1 MSAVP
6 RLREYRGPALFS
18 YGFRPFFLL
27 GAIHAAIAIPL
38 WLLAFW
44 GVIPVGSA
52 FGARDWH
59 VHEMLYGYVPAVMT
73 GFLLTAIPNWTG
85 RLPLQ
90 GTPLQILV
98 VAWLAGRVV
107 VAVSAWTG
115 WIVAAAVDT
124 SFLFLLLAS
133 VIREVTAGRN
143 WRNLKIAVL
152 LGLLALGNLAFHLEA
167 RIEGAADVSIRL
179 GLAVVVTL
187 IMVIGGRIVPN
198 FTRGWLSRERPGRL
212 PQPFGR
218 FDVAC
223 IVVSVAALVL
233 WIAFPFAEATGLALV
248 AGGLAQLARLVRWAG
263 DRTVGERLVLILHL
277 GYAFVPLGFLLLG
290 AAAFDIGTAS
300 AGLHAWATG
309 AVGVMT
315 LAVMT
320 RASLGHT
327 GQVLTAATATQVIYA
342 AILVAAIARIC
353 AALEP
358 ERMTVLL
365 TVSGS
370 AWIAAFAGFALAY
383 GPSLCRQPKSAERG
397 C

>member
-1 MSAVP
+1 MGAVP

-38 WLLAFW
+38 WLLAFH
-44 GVIPVGSA
+44 GVIP
-52 FGARDWH
+52 FGTTFSPRDWH

-90 GTPLQILV
+90 GTTLLILV
-98 VAWLAGRVV
+98 AAWLAGRVV
-107 VAVSAWTG
+107 VGLSGWTG
-115 WIVAAAVDT
+115 WIVAAAVDVA
-124 SFLFLLLAS
+124 FLLLVLAS
-133 VIREVTAGRN
+133 VIREVAAGRN

-152 LGLLALGNLAFHLEA
+152 LALLALGNLGFHLEA
-167 RIEGAADVSIRL
+167 AIEGAADVSIRL
-179 GLAVVVTL
+179 GLAVVIVL

-198 FTRGWLSRERPGRL
+198 FTRGWLARERPGRL
-212 PQPFGR
+212 PQPFGQ

-223 IVVSVAALVL
+223 IGVSAAALML
-233 WIAFPFAEATGLALV
+233 WIANPLAEATGVVLI
-248 AGGLAQLARLVRWAG
+248 AGGLAQLVRLARWAG
-263 DRTVGERLVLILHL
+263 DRTAGERLVLILHL

-290 AAAFDIGTAS
+290 VSAFGFGAPS
-300 AGLHAWATG
+300 AGLHSWASG

-327 GQVLTAATATQVIYA
+327 GQALTASAATQAIYA
-342 AILVAAIARIC
+342 AILLAALARVC

-358 ERMTVLL
+358 EWTTVLL
-365 TVSGS
+365 MIAGT
-370 AWIAAFAGFALAY
+370 AWVAAFAGFALVY
-383 GPSLCRQPKSAERG
+383 GPLLCRPPGTAPPG

>member
-38 WLLAFW
+38 WLLAFY
-44 GVIPVGSA
+44 GVIPMTTA
-52 FGARDWH
+52 FAPRDWH

-85 RLPLQ
+85 RLRLQ

-98 VAWLAGRVV
+98 AAWFAGRVV
-107 VAVSAWTG
+107 VAASAWTG
-115 WIVAAAVDT
+115 WAVAAAVD
-124 SFLFLLLAS
+124 SLFLFLMLAS
-133 VIREVTAGRN
+133 VVREVTAGRN

-167 RIEGAADVSIRL
+167 QIEGAADVSIRV
-179 GLAVVVTL
+179 GLAVVVIL

-198 FTRGWLSRERPGRL
+198 FTRGWLARERPGRL

-223 IVVSVAALVL
+223 IVVSAAALVL
-233 WIAFPFAEATGLALV
+233 WTLFPSAEATGLALIG
-248 AGGLAQLARLVRWAG
+248 GGLAQLARLIRWAG
-263 DRTVGERLVLILHL
+263 DRTVGERLVLILHV

-290 AAAFDIGTAS
+290 ASAFGFGAAS
-300 AGLHAWATG
+300 AGLHAWASG
-309 AVGVMT
+309 AVGAMT

-327 GQVLTAATATQVIYA
+327 GHALTASAATQAIYA
-342 AILVAAIARIC
+342 AIVVAALARIC

-358 ERMTVLL
+358 EWMTVLL
-365 TVSGS
+365 TIAGT
-370 AWIAAFAGFALAY
+370 AWVAAFAGFALAY
-383 GPSLCRQPKSAERG
+383 GPSLCRPPRTATPG

>member
-1 MSAVP
+1 MGAVP

-38 WLLAFW
+38 WLLAFY
-44 GVIPVGSA
+44 GVIP
-52 FGARDWH
+52 FGAAFSPRDWH

-90 GTPLQILV
+90 GVPLQILV
-98 VAWLAGRVV
+98 AAWLAGRVV
-107 VAVSAWTG
+107 VAASAWTG
-115 WIVAAAVDT
+115 WIVATTVDV

-133 VIREVTAGRN
+133 VIREVTAARN

-167 RIEGAADVSIRL
+167 RIEGAADVSIRA

-198 FTRGWLSRERPGRL
+198 FTRGWLARERPGRL
-212 PQPFGR
+212 PRPFGR

-223 IVVSVAALVL
+223 IVVSGTALVL
-233 WIAFPFAEATGLALV
+233 WTLHPSADATGLALIG
-248 AGGLAQLARLVRWAG
+248 GGLAQLARLIRWAG
-263 DRTVGERLVLILHL
+263 DRTVGERLVLVLHL

-290 AAAFDIGTAS
+290 ASAFGIGVAS
-300 AGLHAWATG
+300 AGLHAWASG

-320 RASLGHT
+320 RASIGHT
-327 GQVLTAATATQVIYA
+327 GQALTASAATQAIYA
-342 AILVAAIARIC
+342 AVLVAALARIG

-358 ERMTVLL
+358 EWVTVLL
-365 TVSGS
+365 TISGS
-370 AWIAAFAGFALAY
+370 AWFAAFAGFALAY
-383 GPSLCRQPKSAERG
+383 GPSLCRPPKSAERG